1 MVTWGSYP
9 IGTLLAEARNLIQEV
24 QISFSCRARSGSK
37 GFQKSRK
44 QEGVAWLKSNS
55 TQVKMSAGPES
66 TALSSLGKGDSLHQ
80 QVLAS
85 FPLCDMTEEDLT
97 RNPQF
102 CKLLATLAQHVDQ
115 TGLTVSLKSEMD
127 KAEKKLQSQRCYWLR
142 SESLHRGLQ
151 EMIQDFCVRRH
162 HITVPPDQNMF
173 HETLEKCLLVA
184 QCVRQLDPST
194 TTNQDQPSV
203 LGLNAQ
209 QVMELMPSEKNVQRM
224 KQSLPR
230 ELEKH
235 LKKKSL
241 NLLSYYQPEW
251 ENESEGLKNSKL
263 SHLSVQLNKEKK
275 RAESLKETCRENSVL
290 LQRQT
295 QLYLSELIKCVQLL
309 QSLVLDHRLKT
320 QTELESKKLG
330 YFEGKCELVLQKIK
344 VEMVEIQLDTYTAD
358 AISAH
363 RKIRDNLE
371 SELKACK
378 VEKQSVELKL
388 ASFEI
393 LGKEFEALAEEYCR
407 LRQELEMK
415 HWALKEF
422 TQYND
427 K

>member
-1 MVTWGSYP
+1 
-9 IGTLLAEARNLIQEV
+9 
-24 QISFSCRARSGSK
+24 
-37 GFQKSRK
+37 
-44 QEGVAWLKSNS
+44 
-55 TQVKMSAGPES
+55 MSAGPES
-66 TALSSLGKGDSLHQ
+66 THVSSLGMDDSLHQ

-97 RNPQF
+97 QNPQF
-102 CKLLATLAQHVDQ
+102 CKLLVTLAQHVDQ
-115 TGLTVSLKSEMD
+115 TGLTVSLKTELD
-127 KAEKKLQSQRCYWLR
+127 KMFLFQAEQKLQSQRRHWLR

-151 EMIQDFCVRRH
+151 EMIQDHCVRKH
-162 HITVPPDQNMF
+162 HTTVPPDQTMF
-173 HETLEKCLLVA
+173 FETMEKCLLVA
-184 QCVRQLDPST
+184 QCVRRLDPSS

-235 LKKKSL
+235 LKKKCL

-263 SHLSVQLNKEKK
+263 SHLSVQLDKEKK
-275 RAESLKETCRENSVL
+275 RAESLKETCRENAVL

-295 QLYLSELIKCVQLL
+295 QLYLSELTKCIQLL
-309 QSLVLDHRLKT
+309 QSLILDHRLKI
-320 QTELESKKLG
+320 QTDLDRKKLD

-344 VEMVEIQLDTYTAD
+344 AEMVEIQLDTYTPD
-358 AISAH
+358 SISAH
-363 RKIRDNLE
+363 RKIREKLE
-371 SELKACK
+371 SELKACQ
-378 VEKQSVELKL
+378 VEKQSVDLKL

-393 LGKEFEALAEEYCR
+393 LGKEFETLAEEYCR
-407 LRQELEMK
+407 LRQEIEMK
-415 HWALKEF
+415 NWALKEF
-422 TQYND
+422 TQYKD

>member
-1 MVTWGSYP
+1 
-9 IGTLLAEARNLIQEV
+9 
-24 QISFSCRARSGSK
+24 
-37 GFQKSRK
+37 
-44 QEGVAWLKSNS
+44 
-55 TQVKMSAGPES
+55 MSAGAEF
-66 TALSSLGKGDSLHQ
+66 TLVSSLGKGDSLRQ

-115 TGLTVSLKSEMD
+115 TGLTVSLKTELD
-127 KAEKKLQSQRCYWLR
+127 KAEQKLQSQRRHWLR

-151 EMIQDFCVRRH
+151 EMIQDHCVRKH
-162 HITVPPDQNMF
+162 HATVPPDQNMF
-173 HETLEKCLLVA
+173 YETMEKCLLVA
-184 QCVRQLDPST
+184 QCVRQLDPSS

-203 LGLNAQ
+203 LGLNTK

-235 LKKKSL
+235 LKKKCL
-241 NLLSYYQPEW
+241 NLLCYYQPEW
-251 ENESEGLKNSKL
+251 ENDSEGLKKSKL
-263 SHLSVQLNKEKK
+263 CHLSVQLDKEKK
-275 RAESLKETCRENSVL
+275 RAESLKETCRENTVL
-290 LQRQT
+290 LLRQT
-295 QLYLSELIKCVQLL
+295 QLYLSELTKCIQLL
-309 QSLVLDHRLKT
+309 QSFILDHRLKI
-320 QTELESKKLG
+320 QTDLDRKKLD

-344 VEMVEIQLDTYTAD
+344 AEMVEIQLDTYTAD
-358 AISAH
+358 LISAH
-363 RKIRDNLE
+363 RKIREKLE
-371 SELKACK
+371 SELKACQ

-407 LRQELEMK
+407 LRQEIEMK
-415 HWALKEF
+415 NWALREF
-422 TQYND
+422 TQYNN

>member
-1 MVTWGSYP
+1 
-9 IGTLLAEARNLIQEV
+9 
-24 QISFSCRARSGSK
+24 
-37 GFQKSRK
+37 
-44 QEGVAWLKSNS
+44 
-55 TQVKMSAGPES
+55 MSAGPES
-66 TALSSLGKGDSLHQ
+66 THVSSLGMDDSLHQ

-97 RNPQF
+97 QNPQF
-102 CKLLATLAQHVDQ
+102 CKLLVTLAQHVDQ
-115 TGLTVSLKSEMD
+115 TGLTVSLKTELD
-127 KAEKKLQSQRCYWLR
+127 KAEQKLQSQRRHWLR

-151 EMIQDFCVRRH
+151 EMIQDHCVRKH
-162 HITVPPDQNMF
+162 HTTVPPDQTMF
-173 HETLEKCLLVA
+173 FETMEKCLLVA
-184 QCVRQLDPST
+184 QCVRRLDPSS

-235 LKKKSL
+235 LKKKCL

-263 SHLSVQLNKEKK
+263 SHLSVQLDKEKK
-275 RAESLKETCRENSVL
+275 RAESLKETCRENAVL

-295 QLYLSELIKCVQLL
+295 QLYLSELTKCIQLL
-309 QSLVLDHRLKT
+309 QSLILDHRLKI
-320 QTELESKKLG
+320 QTDLDRKKLD

-344 VEMVEIQLDTYTAD
+344 AEMVEIQLDTYTPD
-358 AISAH
+358 SISAH
-363 RKIRDNLE
+363 RKIREKLE
-371 SELKACK
+371 SELKACQ
-378 VEKQSVELKL
+378 VEKQSVDLKL

-393 LGKEFEALAEEYCR
+393 LGKEFETLAEEYCR
-407 LRQELEMK
+407 LRQEIEMK
-415 HWALKEF
+415 NWALKEF
-422 TQYND
+422 TQYKD

>member
-1 MVTWGSYP
+1 
-9 IGTLLAEARNLIQEV
+9 
-24 QISFSCRARSGSK
+24 
-37 GFQKSRK
+37 
-44 QEGVAWLKSNS
+44 
-55 TQVKMSAGPES
+55 MSAGPES
-66 TALSSLGKGDSLHQ
+66 THVSSLGRGDSLHQ
-80 QVLAS
+80 QVLSS

-97 RNPQF
+97 QNPQL

-115 TGLTVSLKSEMD
+115 TGLTVSLKTELD
-127 KAEKKLQSQRCYWLR
+127 KAEQKLQSQRRHWLR
-142 SESLHRGLQ
+142 SESLHKGLQ
-151 EMIQDFCVRRH
+151 EMIQDHCVRKH
-162 HITVPPDQNMF
+162 HATVPPDQNMF
-173 HETLEKCLLVA
+173 YETMEKCVLVA
-184 QCVRQLDPST
+184 QCVRQLDPSSA
-194 TTNQDQPSV
+194 TNQDQPSV
-203 LGLNAQ
+203 LSLNTQ

-235 LKKKSL
+235 LKKKCL

-263 SHLSVQLNKEKK
+263 SHLSVQLDKDKK
-275 RAESLKETCRENSVL
+275 RAESLKETCRENTVL

-295 QLYLSELIKCVQLL
+295 QLYLSELTKCIQLL
-309 QSLVLDHRLKT
+309 QSLILDHRLKI
-320 QTELESKKLG
+320 QADLDMKKLD

-344 VEMVEIQLDTYTAD
+344 AEMVEIQLDTYTAD
-358 AISAH
+358 SISAH
-363 RKIRDNLE
+363 RKIREKLE
-371 SELKACK
+371 SELKACQ

-393 LGKEFEALAEEYCR
+393 LGKEFEALAEEYSR
-407 LRQELEMK
+407 LRQEIEMK